1 MGLYFEDVVADETH
15 ELGCLHVH
23 ALSRSSPLRASS
35 IHRLFHLD
43 EEAGKSSIYGAM
55 IASGW
60 QTTSVWLRMLIDERT
75 READMMRFRGE
86 RPAKYGPSPGFEKLQ
101 WIKPVHVGD
110 TIRYTTRVI
119 EKRDSKSRP
128 GVGLLLF
135 QNEGFNQHGEKV
147 FALVSK
153 MFVERRAPFSG

>member
-15 ELGCLHVH
+15 ELGVYTFT
-23 ALSRSSPLRASS
+23 RDS
-35 IHRLFHLD
+35 IIAFAKDFDPQAFHLS
-43 EEAGKSSIYGAM
+43 EEGGKASIYGAM

-86 RPAKYGPSPGFEKLQ
+86 RPARYGPSPGFENLK
-101 WIKPVHVGD
+101 WIKPVYVGD
-110 TIRYTTRVI
+110 SVRYTTRVI
-119 EKRDSKSRP
+119 EKRDSRSRP

-135 QNEGFNQHGEKV
+135 QNEGHNQRGELV
-147 FALVSK
+147 FSLVSK
-153 MFVERRAPFSG
+153 MFVERREAFKG